1 MGGNKQNNNA
11 ITKGIRWVCT
21 LVFRPALSPS
31 TLKRHKHRQERFYIL
46 ASGDSN
52 VSGCNL
58 GVGIPPL
65 LVSQRS
71 YRKCNISVPAK
82 RKSAENDLLPF
93 FLVEVFCF
101 PISGGKCQ
109 GSQYMH
115 VPSPYEQGERCAL
128 SLPFP
133 ISFFSQRGYFVI
145 IVIGFPSVSA
155 RSLLLRAPLQILHF
169 SGGSSHQ
176 PAAP

>member
-1 MGGNKQNNNA
+1 M
-11 ITKGIRWVCT
+11 
-21 LVFRPALSPS
+21 
-31 TLKRHKHRQERFYIL
+31 
-46 ASGDSN
+46 
-52 VSGCNL
+52 
-58 GVGIPPL
+58 
-65 LVSQRS
+65 
-71 YRKCNISVPAK
+71 PAK

-169 SGGSSHQ
+169 PPGARTSPPHRNPDRFLVRLFPGGPLLPPVLFGRDSRFARHRAEESLQNVSFIVGAECEREERYTKCSPSFFSLERFSHSL
-176 PAAP
+176 